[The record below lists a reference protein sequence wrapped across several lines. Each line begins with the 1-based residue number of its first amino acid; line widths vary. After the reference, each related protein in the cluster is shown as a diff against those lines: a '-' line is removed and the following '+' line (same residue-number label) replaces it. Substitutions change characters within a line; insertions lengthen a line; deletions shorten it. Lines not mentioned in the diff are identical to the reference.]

1 MFGTFGTVA
10 KLIIQGNTT
19 SPETA
24 KISQLF
30 SHRHPVI
37 RFIGAAKL
45 PLRMPASTT
54 TASPERTFPLMGS
67 YRWNNGNGIN
77 LFGTASGENEPS
89 QLLRSRKITA
99 GTRGVQS
106 AHSQKAVAR
115 ASPGHSFV
123 NDRGIFLVHSSAK
136 ARSTFVDTQRRI
148 EYSHDISKR
157 AHRTP

>member
-67 YRWNNGNGIN
+67 YRLNNGTAQI

-89 QLLRSRKITA
+89 QLLRSRKINA
-99 GTRGVQS
+99 GGRG
-106 AHSQKAVAR
+106 R
-115 ASPGHSFV
+115 AICPLTEGKSRERIRP
-123 NDRGIFLVHSSAK
+123 IHSSMTGVF
-136 ARSTFVDTQRRI
+136 SW
-148 EYSHDISKR
+148 
-157 AHRTP
+157 